1 MVASREHER
10 TMRETNGGMREQKD
24 QGQSRAMARP
34 APSGPTTFRR
44 GTGMSQWGH
53 EPLRR
58 MREEFDKMVEQ
69 FFGAWPA
76 LGEMAGRPMNWGWD
90 LQEDDN
96 SMTVR
101 AEAPGFEPSDFDVQ
115 VRGDQLILRASHKA
129 EAEEKDSGCREWQQ
143 QEFYRSISL
152 PQGTDHEKV
161 QATYRNGI
169 LTVTLPKTEETKAR
183 HITVKGE
190 QTGSR

>member
-1 MVASREHER
+1 MVAAREHEK
-10 TMRETNGGMREQKD
+10 TMRESNGGTGESKD
-24 QGQSRAMARP
+24 HTHRVVSK
-34 APSGPTTFRR
+34 PSTSVPTANQR
-44 GTGMSQWGH
+44 GTGMSQWGY

-69 FFGAWPA
+69 FFGSWPSV
-76 LGEMAGRPMNWGWD
+76 GEMVSRPMNWGWD
-90 LQEDDN
+90 LQEEDTTI
-96 SMTVR
+96 TVR

-115 VRGDQLILRASHKA
+115 VRGDQLVLRASHKA
-129 EAEEKDSGCREWQQ
+129 ETEEKDRGFREWHR

-161 QATYRNGI
+161 EATYRNGI

-183 HITVKGE
+183 HIPVKGE
-190 QTGSR
+190 HTGSK